1 MTTLSS
7 TYVDDDNEDDVSI
20 TNDNPEVTPDQHS
33 NTSLLTATSET
44 RSQYGRIIQPPLRYR
59 DQDHIFET
67 YLS

>member
-44 RSQYGRIIQPPLRYR
+44 
-59 DQDHIFET
+59 
-67 YLS
+67 